1 MYGSA
6 PSNVPNWESIAVM
19 PTKKVP
25 KKKPEVIVLRARL
38 VPVEEILP
46 LLKTQEKLKATIP
59 EASGRK

>member
-46 LLKTQEKLKATIP
+46 LLKTSKKN
-59 EASGRK
+59 